1 MGPFTIQIWLLF
13 FALLTLGSDAQ
24 YRHNRDS
31 QHIEDKVSKL
41 DHLTKQQILMMTHT
55 GVPKEVIAKKILH
68 VVGNSAT
75 ANRVIDGVNARAIN
89 DKQEVLKRQTAV
101 RNKRR
106 RQ

>member
-1 MGPFTIQIWLLF
+1 MDPFTIQFWLLF
-13 FALLTLGSDAQ
+13 LALYALNADAQ
-24 YRHNRDS
+24 YRYSRDS

-75 ANRVIDGVNARAIN
+75 ANRVIDGVNARALN
-89 DKQEVLKRQTAV
+89 DKQEILKRQTAV

>member
-1 MGPFTIQIWLLF
+1 MGPFTIQFWLLL
-13 FALLTLGSDAQ
+13 FALHTLGINAQ
-24 YRHNRDS
+24 YHHNRDS

-89 DKQEVLKRQTAV
+89 DRQEVLKRQAAV